1 MANKVDSKTPKQEEF
16 SEILLQVQF
25 LSPDEKKDI
34 EVGKKIAQKI
44 YNRQTADATSLNYF
58 AARAFKWNELD
69 KWAKGTQ
76 DMTQFLPYFNIINQE
91 KSHTLLDMSPLMVGV
106 QFVGTLQ
113 ESMSKND
120 EYPDVAAVDDG
131 SMSEKETR
139 KLEAV
144 FRMKNVQQI
153 DQLQQASGLQFEPD
167 NAFVPDDELAADVH
181 FKFEDKLP
189 KEILFEEKLQTDL
202 DRSDYEKVYKR
213 KALRD
218 LIVNNIEVNKI
229 ERYYNGDLYI
239 RRCIPE
245 NVIYNFFIGDNGKQE
260 LSYIGELFYLKVKD
274 VRAKYGQ
281 TDSNPNGLDE
291 KALYDLARLATAHT
305 GGNWNSNYLWREEYR
320 SYQINRPWDDFS
332 ILVFDFE
339 IQIEEADYYVN
350 KKDSRGNDNV
360 TAKKSKPTP
369 TSDNAVV
376 FEKKKNSWMRGV
388 YCPRGDKMLYWG
400 NPDIMVPQYT
410 LSDLTGGYSSFT
422 INIPNND
429 GRYVPSLFE
438 RALSPLKK
446 LALVDLKVKQLISK
460 IRPDGIRIDVESARN
475 IFLGA
480 GKQSLSWED
489 IVRVYDQTGNE
500 LFSSK
505 GLDPLERGTPAI
517 SQIPQDSTL
526 SKVMELTNVA
536 NSIMR
541 EIRQLLGVPQY
552 RDGSD
557 VGERTASKL
566 ADAQNAA
573 SYNVTDY
580 IQNAHHQC
588 MEETLYKLCLLHW
601 QDVVLNS
608 SNQEDSLINTVFDVS
623 VLLKSSEYERELLE
637 KNISQWTQTPD
648 AQGNPVLSPKDVLVI
663 RNTKNIKLQQLYLA
677 NIVEQNKKQAQSE
690 KEKLVQ
696 QNAQAQQQSNQQ
708 TAQNAQAL
716 QSQKLQVESAIHDS
730 KLRGEKE
737 LALLEGILTLADTCV
752 TKGTPVPT
760 IWMPVMTEV
769 IKNVS
774 MPLVMENKQ
783 IQSDMFSQTA
793 HQYATQQSMQAQA
806 EQQQQGGQSQDGSQ
820 QPDTSQQGGA
830 QQPQM
835 PPQGQPQQPAQQ

>member
-1 MANKVDSKTPKQEEF
+1 MANKANSKTPTQEEF

-25 LSPDEKKDI
+25 LSPDEKKDT

-44 YNRQTADATSLNYF
+44 YNRQTSDATSLNYF
-58 AARAFKWNELD
+58 AARAYKWTELN

-76 DMTQFLPYFNIINQE
+76 DMAQFLPYFNIINQE
-91 KSHTLLDMSPLMVGV
+91 KSHTLMDMTPMMTGV

-113 ESMSKND
+113 ESMAKND
-120 EYPDVAAVDDG
+120 EYPCVSAVDDG
-131 SMSEKETR
+131 SISEKEQR
-139 KLEAV
+139 KLEAI

-189 KEILFEEKLQTDL
+189 KEIRFEEMLQTDL

-229 ERYYNGDLYI
+229 ERYYNGDLYL

-260 LSYIGELFYLKVKD
+260 LGYIGELFYLKIKD

-281 TDSNPNGLDE
+281 TDKNTSGLDE
-291 KALYDLARLATAHT
+291 KQIYNLAKLSTQQT
-305 GGNWNSNYLWREEYR
+305 GGLWNSNYLWREEYR

-332 ILVFDFE
+332 VLVFDFE

-360 TAKKSKPTP
+360 TAKKSKPNP

-388 YCPRGDKMLYWG
+388 YCPKGDTMLYWG

-410 LSDLTGGYSSFT
+410 LSDLTGGYSSYT

-438 RALSPLKK
+438 RALEPLKE
-446 LALVDLKVKQLISK
+446 LALTKLKRKQLIAK
-460 IRPDGIRIDVESARN
+460 VRPDGIRIDVESARN

-480 GKQSLSWED
+480 GKKSLDWED
-489 IVRVYDQTGNE
+489 IMRVYDQTGSE

-505 GLDPLERGTPAI
+505 GLDPMEKGTPAI
-517 SQIPQDSTL
+517 SQIPQDSTI
-526 SKVMELTNVA
+526 SKIMEMTNLINA
-536 NSIMR
+536 LIS
-541 EIRQLLGVPQY
+541 EIRQLIGVPQY

-588 MEETLYKLCLLHW
+588 MEEALYKMCLLHW
-601 QDVVLNS
+601 QDVVLNKDS
-608 SNQEDSLINTVFDVS
+608 KEDSLINTVFDVS
-623 VLLKSSEYERELLE
+623 VLLKSSEYERDLLE
-637 KNISQWTQTPD
+637 ANIQTWSKTPD
-648 AQGNPVLSPKDVLVI
+648 AQGNPLLSPKDVLVI
-663 RNTKNIKLQQLYLA
+663 RNTKNMKLQQLYLA
-677 NIVEQNKKQAQSE
+677 NIVEQNKKQAQAE

-737 LALLEGILTLADTCV
+737 LALLEGLLTLADTCV
-752 TKGTPVPT
+752 TKGVPVPT
-760 IWMPVMTEV
+760 IWQPVMTET

-793 HQYATQQSMQAQA
+793 HQYATQQAMQDQKNA
-806 EQQQQGGQSQDGSQ
+806 QQQQGGGQPQDGSQ
-820 QPDTSQQGGA
+820 QPDQSQQGDA
-830 QQPQM
+830 QPQM
-835 PPQGQPQQPAQQ
+835 PPQGQPQQPVQ